1 MKNLDWISKWAAL
14 KPNSTAVTDLETG
27 ESFTYRMLDRISTQI
42 CEYFSETVKEGDRIG
57 ALMEHSPYLVA
68 LFSACQRLGAILV
81 PLNYRLSAT
90 EIQQQ
95 IKDCKPSVLI
105 YSELFDEAVFFLK
118 DQVETLR
125 LLDFSER
132 IRSIDITGAE
142 KNKYHIRE
150 ELPVFLF
157 YTSGT
162 TARPKGVLYT
172 TKMLFWNSL
181 NTSMQL
187 GITSKDKTLNILPPY
202 HTSGWNIFLTPL
214 LHNGGEILI
223 QKKFD
228 PSLILKYLSSKK
240 ITLFMVLPTILQM
253 LSKEKDFDASD
264 LKALRYI
271 ICGGEG
277 ITLEQM
283 RIWKEHKNVN
293 IRPGYGLT
301 EAGPSITSLHEDF
314 CLEKPTSIGKPNFY
328 VELKVID
335 SEGKE
340 VAENEIGELC
350 IRGEVVTPGYWNNS
364 VATRDKIKNE
374 WFHTGDLA
382 MTDEDGFYYL
392 KGRIDDMY
400 ISGGENIFPHEI
412 ENVLKNHPEI
422 VNIQV
427 IPFDDDVWGKKGVV
441 FIKPSGPGLNKEAVQ
456 NFLKDRLAK
465 FKHPKEYIFLEEFP
479 LTGFG
484 KVSRKDLV
492 RIYSQKNSKKNL
504 NS

>member
-1 MKNLDWISKWAAL
+1 MNNLDWISKWADL
-14 KPNSTAVTDLETG
+14 KPNSNAVTDLETG
-27 ESFTYRMLDRISTQI
+27 EKFSYRNLDEISSKI
-42 CEYFSETVKEGDRIG
+42 CEYFSVQIKEGDRI
-57 ALMEHSPYLVA
+57 AVLMEHSPYLVA

-95 IKDCKPSVLI
+95 INDCKPSVLI
-105 YSELFDEAVFFLK
+105 YSEVFEEMVFFLK
-118 DQVETLR
+118 EHVETIR
-125 LLDFSER
+125 LIDFIDAFNTISLKSIQEKKSE
-132 IRSIDITGAE
+132 I
-142 KNKYHIRE
+142 KE

-223 QKKFD
+223 LKKFE
-228 PSLILKYLSSKK
+228 PARILSYLASER

-253 LSKEKDFDASD
+253 LSRTSDFEKTE
-264 LKALRYI
+264 LPELRYI

-277 ITLEQM
+277 ITKEQ
-283 RIWKEHKNVN
+283 IILWKESKNVS

-314 CLEKPTSIGKPNFY
+314 AATHFCSIGKPNFY
-328 VELKVID
+328 IELKIID
-335 SEGKE
+335 SEGNE
-340 VAENEIGELC
+340 INENETGELC
-350 IRGEVVTPGYWNNS
+350 IHGEIVTSGYWNNS
-364 VATRDKIKNE
+364 VATKDKIKNG

-382 MTDEDGFYYL
+382 MKDEDGFFYL

-422 VNIQV
+422 LNVQV
-427 IPFDDDVWGKKGVV
+427 IPFDDEIWGRKGVV
-441 FIKPSGPGLNKEAVQ
+441 FIKASNSKMQKEDLQ
-456 NFLKDRLAK
+456 EFMKDKLAK
-465 FKHPKEYIFLEEFP
+465 FKHPKEFIFLDEFP

-484 KVSRKDLV
+484 KVSRKDLI
-492 RIYSQKNSKKNL
+492 RIYRENQSTKNL
-504 NS
+504 ES